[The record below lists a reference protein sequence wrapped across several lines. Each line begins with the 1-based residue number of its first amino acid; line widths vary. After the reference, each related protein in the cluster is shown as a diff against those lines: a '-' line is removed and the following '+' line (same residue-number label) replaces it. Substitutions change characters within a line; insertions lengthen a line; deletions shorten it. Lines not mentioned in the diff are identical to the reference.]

1 MRLIALYP
9 VGIAV
14 ASMMLDVSNAMTN
27 DGNGKQ
33 TNPNGVEYGKP
44 DKQIKCAFF
53 RVINPR
59 TAKYTDFREDV
70 DKVRTPSCVFLFFF
84 YYSFIDIC
92 FTHFIDIYSTHNI
105 K

>member
-14 ASMMLDVSNAMTN
+14 ASMMLEVSNAMTN
-27 DGNGKQ
+27 DGKQ
-33 TNPNGVEYGKP
+33 TNPNGVEFGKP

-59 TAKYTDFREDV
+59 TEKYVDFREDV
-70 DKVRTPSCVFLFFF
+70 DKVRIPSCILFVLF
-84 YYSFIDIC
+84 YHSY
-92 FTHFIDIYSTHNI
+92 IDIYFTHII
-105 K
+105 KWN